1 MYCIYSEEYKA
12 DDGTAAWDSSH
23 AATVAK
29 VQMDSTGR
37 EPSVTAVE
45 IKVVDSF
52 LHWEAQ
58 ACDQIPPKWE
68 EAELGQLEEELRQE
82 FEHEGQPAKR
92 SHSYEFRNE
101 K

>member
-12 DDGTAAWDSSH
+12 DDGTAAW
-23 AATVAK
+23 
-29 VQMDSTGR
+29 

-68 EAELGQLEEELRQE
+68 EAELGLMEEELRQE
-82 FEHEGQPAKR
+82 FEHERQPAKR
-92 SHSYEFRNE
+92 SHSDEFRNE